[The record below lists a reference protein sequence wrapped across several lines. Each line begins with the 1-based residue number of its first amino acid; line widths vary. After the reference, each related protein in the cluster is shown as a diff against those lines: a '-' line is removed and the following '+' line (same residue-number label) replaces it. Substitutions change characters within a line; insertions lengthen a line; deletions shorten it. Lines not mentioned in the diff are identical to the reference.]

1 MAEQLG
7 NSLATTTLAADLA
20 IDGTELTLADDAE
33 FPTGP
38 VFRIAL
44 FDNRYNPTAIELVT
58 VTAGGNGVAFP
69 WTITRASEGTTAAAW
84 STGDYAACVATAAGL
99 SAWILEAMTGYAAT
113 LTGPQGEQ
121 GEPGPQ
127 GEAGPIGPEGPAG
140 PQGLQGIQGPAGAD
154 GADGAAGPQGEQGP
168 AGAQGPQGE
177 QGPAGAQGPA
187 GPAGADGAD
196 GASAYEVAVAN
207 GYEGTQEAWLASLVG
222 PQGPAGAAGA
232 DGADGAQGPQGE
244 QGIQGPAGADG
255 ADGATTFTALTDT
268 PAAYTDQGGK
278 FVAVNAGATALEFV
292 AAPKTAG
299 IVCVIDGGGAAI
311 EAGLAGWLEVPF
323 ACTITA
329 ARLVADQAGSIV
341 VDLWVEQYAD
351 LPATDADSIT
361 ASAPPTLSAAQ
372 KSEDTTLTGWAKTL
386 AAGDW
391 LYVNVDSASTVERV
405 TLTLRVE
412 R

>member
-168 AGAQGPQGE
+168 AGAQGP
-177 QGPAGAQGPA
+177 A
-187 GPAGADGAD
+187 GPAGADGA
-196 GASAYEVAVAN
+196 
-207 GYEGTQEAWLASLVG
+207 
-222 PQGPAGAAGA
+222 PGAAGA
-232 DGADGAQGPQGE
+232 DGAPGAEGPQGPQGV
-244 QGIQGPAGADG
+244 QGPAGADG

-268 PAAYTDQGGK
+268 PAAYTGHGGK
-278 FVAVNAGATALEFV
+278 FVAVKADGSGLEFV
-292 AAPKTAG
+292 AAPEGSGPFDGSLATGIAEYTAT
-299 IVCVIDGGGAAI
+299 
-311 EAGLAGWLEVPF
+311 L
-323 ACTITA
+323 
-329 ARLVADQAGSIV
+329 
-341 VDLWVEQYAD
+341 
-351 LPATDADSIT
+351 ADSGI
-361 ASAPPTLSAAQ
+361 A
-372 KSEDTTLTGWAKTL
+372 
-386 AAGDW
+386 
-391 LYVNVDSASTVERV
+391 VE
-405 TLTLRVE
+405 
-412 R
+412 